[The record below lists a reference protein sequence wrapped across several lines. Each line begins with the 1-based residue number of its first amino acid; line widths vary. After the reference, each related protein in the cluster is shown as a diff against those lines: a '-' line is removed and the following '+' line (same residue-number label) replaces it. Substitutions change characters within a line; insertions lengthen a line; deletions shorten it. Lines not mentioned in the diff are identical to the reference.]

1 MSCGGGFVCVTG
13 PFAEFLA
20 HRRDSRIGVT
30 QRLVGVT
37 AAFAVF

>member
-1 MSCGGGFVCVTG
+1 MCVTG